1 MSQRVVIIGAGFA
14 GLSAAV
20 WLAEAGFTVLVL
32 ERRGHLG
39 GRAYSFQDPAT
50 GDVVDNGQHL
60 FMGCYD
66 NTIAF
71 LEKIGCLNRLKF
83 QAVPRV
89 DFLDLDG
96 QPATFACPNL
106 PAPLHALAGLFRMQ
120 GLNLSEKLRTLKVG
134 RAIRRRE
141 NGTGDA
147 FTVSQWLDR
156 LGQSDRI
163 KRRFWYPMMIATLN
177 EDPELASAKMMKAV
191 LREAFGSGFS
201 GSRIGIARVGLSDLY
216 TDGARRYIESLGG
229 NVRTTAEVSRI
240 GLTGQ
245 AVTHLELKSG
255 ETIKAD
261 YFVSAIPPAP
271 LSQVLP
277 EPLRSGELA
286 SAALLESSPIV
297 SINLWFDEEVMDCE
311 FVGLL
316 GTRCQWAFNKSLIL
330 ERRGGSNQVAV
341 VISAARHYVD
351 WPREELTRMA
361 LSDLQSVMPKARTAR
376 LVHSTIVKERDA
388 TLSHTVES
396 DRLRPDAKTSVRNF
410 VLAGDWIDTGLPA
423 TIESAVLSGRNA
435 ANLVIKN
442 AREDEGGVRVKS

>member
-1 MSQRVVIIGAGFA
+1 VGQRVVIIGAGFA

-20 WLAEAGFTVLVL
+20 WLADAGFTVVVL
-32 ERRGHLG
+32 EKRGHLG
-39 GRAYSFQDPAT
+39 GRAYSFQDPTT

-60 FMGCYD
+60 FMGCYES
-66 NTIAF
+66 TIAF
-71 LEKIGCLNRLKF
+71 LKKIECLDRLKF
-83 QAVPRV
+83 QPAPRV
-89 DFLDLDG
+89 DFLDVEG
-96 QPATFACPNL
+96 HPSTFACPNL
-106 PAPLHALAGLFRMQ
+106 PAPLHALAGLLRMR
-120 GLNLSEKLRTLKVG
+120 GLNLSEKLRTLNVG

-141 NGTGDA
+141 NGAGDR
-147 FTVSQWLDR
+147 FTVAQWLDQ
-156 LGQSDRI
+156 LGQSERI

-216 TDGARRYIESLGG
+216 TDGARRYIESFGG
-229 NVRTTAEVSRI
+229 RVRTTAEVSRI
-240 GLTGQ
+240 ELAGE
-245 AVTHLELKSG
+245 VVPHLELKSG
-255 ETIKAD
+255 ETINAD

-271 LSQVLP
+271 LARVLP

-297 SINLWFDEEVMDCE
+297 SINLWFDEPVMDRE

-316 GTRCQWAFNKSLIL
+316 GTRCQWAFNKNLIL
-330 ERRGGSNQVAV
+330 ERRSGSNQVAV
-341 VISAARHYVD
+341 VISAARDYVD
-351 WPREELTRMA
+351 WPREELTEMA
-361 LSDLQSVMPKARTAR
+361 LADLRSVMPKAGTAR

-435 ANLVIKN
+435 ANLIIKS
-442 AREDEGGVRVKS
+442 AREAEGRGQVQA